1 MIAITLSSKVF
12 HLGQVLIRGV
22 DDSVILSLKERAV
35 KHGRSLEAELR
46 QVLTEAAR
54 PSRAQLIKELAEIRA
69 MTPPG
74 PRILAED
81 IVRES
86 RDER

>member
-1 MIAITLSSKVF
+1 M
-12 HLGQVLIRGV
+12 GQVLIRGV
-22 DDSVILSLKERAV
+22 DDTVIQSLKARAAE
-35 KHGRSLEAELR
+35 HGRSLEAELR

-54 PSRAQLIKELAEIRA
+54 PSRAALIRELEAIRA

-81 IVRES
+81 IVREG

>member
-1 MIAITLSSKVF
+1 M
-12 HLGQVLIRGV
+12 GQILIRGV
-22 DDSVILSLKERAV
+22 DDTVIVLLKERAA

-54 PSRAQLIKELAEIRA
+54 PSRADLIKELERIRA

-74 PRILAED
+74 PRI
-81 IVRES
+81 S
-86 RDER
+86 RGGYRPGGTRRR

>member
-1 MIAITLSSKVF
+1 M
-12 HLGQVLIRGV
+12 GQVLIRGL
-22 DDSVILSLKERAV
+22 DDGVLQSLRDRAAE
-35 KHGRSLEAELR
+35 HGRSLEAELR

-54 PSRAQLIKELAEIRA
+54 KPRAALSRELVEIRA
-69 MTPPG
+69 LTPQG

-81 IVRES
+81 LVREG